1 MKNDNSEKIE
11 SLIIDINKI
20 EKNKKILFG
29 TTTAY
34 TGSLGTICS
43 SKLEKQS
50 FKDTN

>member
-1 MKNDNSEKIE
+1 MKSDSLKKTE
-11 SLIIDINKI
+11 SLIIDINKMK
-20 EKNKKILFG
+20 KNKEILYG

-43 SKLEKQS
+43 SKLEKEN

>member
-1 MKNDNSEKIE
+1 MKSDSLKKTE
-11 SLIIDINKI
+11 SLIIDINKMK
-20 EKNKKILFG
+20 KNKEILYG

-43 SKLEKQS
+43 SKLEKEG